1 MGKLLFFAFAIIFSG
16 CKEKDVPSIK
26 IASDD
31 SIEIQ
36 PCESFSELKEN
47 FWTSENGLVCVLIGY
62 GFNDDDFVKNQFFH
76 NTRSSTQLTAVAETL
91 VQSHFPIPC
100 RC

>member
-1 MGKLLFFAFAIIFSG
+1 MLSAVLLTGGLRIGVTSITSINALSTVAQIPDYIQMHKGDYDEKAI
-16 CKEKDVPSIK
+16 
-26 IASDD
+26 
-31 SIEIQ
+31 
-36 PCESFSELKEN
+36 
-47 FWTSENGLVCVLIGY
+47 
-62 GFNDDDFVKNQFFH
+62 DDFVKNQFFH